1 MIHDNLIEL
10 KYPIGKFA
18 DPGIPT
24 SDQIKNYI
32 SEIEELPGLIEAEYE
47 KIKNNSLL
55 EIAYR
60 PNGWTARQ
68 VVHHLSDSHMNALI
82 RFKLTITE
90 ELPTIKPYLE
100 GRWFF
105 IQ

>member
-47 KIKNNSLL
+47 KIKNNSLFSL
-55 EIAYR
+55 
-60 PNGWTARQ
+60 G
-68 VVHHLSDSHMNALI
+68 LI
-82 RFKLTITE
+82 EFLAISRVWNFKLGS
-90 ELPTIKPYLE
+90 K
-100 GRWFF
+100 
-105 IQ
+105 IQGLFSFK

>member
-47 KIKNNSLL
+47 K
-55 EIAYR
+55 
-60 PNGWTARQ
+60 
-68 VVHHLSDSHMNALI
+68 
-82 RFKLTITE
+82 
-90 ELPTIKPYLE
+90 
-100 GRWFF
+100 
-105 IQ
+105 